1 MGQQYQFGIFR
12 DIKQFLQQTV
22 VHLYSQH
29 WNLLALVD

>member
-1 MGQQYQFGIFR
+1 MGQQYQFGIFCVIQR
-12 DIKQFLQQTV
+12 FLQQTV